1 LNVTNPNPRQT
12 SRAFEWQPWTW
23 QYAGVT
29 MCPKQQRMPVD
40 EEKTHQNNCENGE
53 SDCFSTQ
60 GESLGIG
67 AYPPKKLQNS
77 PTSGSPTSFPSSA
90 APE

>member
-1 LNVTNPNPRQT
+1 
-12 SRAFEWQPWTW
+12 
-23 QYAGVT
+23 
-29 MCPKQQRMPVD
+29 MPVD